1 MLVGKGFGSGLESAV
16 SEMEHL
22 SIFINV
28 NQLGQTS
35 VNQTRVGPDFFN

>member
-1 MLVGKGFGSGLESAV
+1 MLVGKGFGSGLEMAA

-22 SIFINV
+22 STFINV

-35 VNQTRVGPDFFN
+35 VNQD